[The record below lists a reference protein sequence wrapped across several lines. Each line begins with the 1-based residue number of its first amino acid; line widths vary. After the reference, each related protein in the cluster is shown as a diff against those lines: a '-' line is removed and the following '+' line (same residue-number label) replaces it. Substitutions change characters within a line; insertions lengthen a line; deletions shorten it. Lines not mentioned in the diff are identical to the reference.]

1 MANIVKTNEVVRV
14 DKRVAEVTNFNT
26 LDGAEKVLTSLVGT
40 DNETRYLIGSVFN
53 AVKEKKLVDNVE
65 EWAAKYGFKGNTV
78 YQLGSIAKNFTL
90 ADISKW
96 GVGKLIEFRNSATL
110 KKLESNGITPDNT
123 SKEIREK
130 VKESKERK
138 TTGPRK
144 KSMKT
149 LIKEDIKIVS
159 TLTNSIKLL
168 DGKGG
173 DHVYE
178 FLKSLSYCG
187 GSREKVPELYEHL
200 DKAMIILC
208 EYEEVLNKKLNEIE
222 FVKTEELKKKE
233 EKEKRKAEKA
243 KNNK

>member
-1 MANIVKTNEVVRV
+1 MANIVKTNEVVKV
-14 DKRVAEVTNFNT
+14 DRRVAEVTNFNT

-96 GVGKLIEFRNSATL
+96 GVGKLIEFRNSETL

-130 VKESKERK
+130 VKESKERR
-138 TTGPRK
+138 TTAPRK
-144 KSMKT
+144 KSMKSVV
-149 LIKEDIKIVS
+149 KEDIKTVS
-159 TLTNSIKLL
+159 TLTESIKLL
-168 DGKGG
+168 PNEIDR
-173 DHVYE
+173 
-178 FLKSLSYCG
+178 FLKTLSYCG
-187 GSREKVPELYEHL
+187 GSREKVPELYDHL

-208 EYEEVLNKKLNEIE
+208 EYEEVLNKKLNKIE
-222 FVKTEELKKKE
+222 TEELKKKE
-233 EKEKRKAEKA
+233 RKAK
-243 KNNK
+243 K

>member
-1 MANIVKTNEVVRV
+1 MANNIVKANNVVKV
-14 DKRVAEVTNFNT
+14 DKRVVEVTKFNT

-53 AVKEKKLVDNVE
+53 AVKEKKLTNDVE
-65 EWAAKYGFKGNTV
+65 TWAAKYGFKANTV

-90 ADISKW
+90 DDIRKW
-96 GVGKLIEFRNSATL
+96 GVGKLIEFRDSATL

-149 LIKEDIKIVS
+149 MIKEDIKTVS
-159 TLTNSIKLL
+159 TLTESIKLP
-168 DGKGG
+168 DGIDG
-173 DHVYE
+173 
-178 FLKSLSYCG
+178 FLKTLSHCG
-187 GSREKVPELYEHL
+187 GSREKIPELYEHL

-208 EYEEVLNKKLNEIE
+208 EYEEILNKKLNEIE
-222 FVKTEELKKKE
+222 TEEIKKKE
-233 EKEKRKAEKA
+233 EKEKRKAEKT

>member
-78 YQLGSIAKNFTL
+78 YQLGSIAKNFSL

-96 GVGKLIEFRNSATL
+96 GVGKLIEFRNSETL

-130 VKESKERK
+130 VKESKERR
-138 TTGPRK
+138 TTSPRK
-144 KSMKT
+144 RSTKT
-149 LIKEDIKIVS
+149 MIKEDIKKVS
-159 TLTNSIKLL
+159 TLTESMKLP
-168 DGKGG
+168 DGIN
-173 DHVYE
+173 E
-178 FLKSLSYCG
+178 FLKTLSYCG
-187 GSREKVPELYEHL
+187 ASREKVPELYEHL

-208 EYEEVLNKKLNEIE
+208 EYEEVLKKKLNEIE
-222 FVKTEELKKKE
+222 TEELKEKE
-233 EKEKRKAEKA
+233 EKEKAKAKKA
-243 KNNK
+243 KNKK

>member
-1 MANIVKTNEVVRV
+1 MANIVKTNEVARV

-78 YQLGSIAKNFTL
+78 YQLGSIAKNFSL

-96 GVGKLIEFRNSATL
+96 GVGKLIEFRNSETL

-138 TTGPRK
+138 TTAPRR
-144 KSMKT
+144 KSMKAM
-149 LIKEDIKIVS
+149 IKEDIKTVS
-159 TLTNSIKLL
+159 TLTESIKLP
-168 DGKGG
+168 D
-173 DHVYE
+173 DIDR
-178 FLKSLSYCG
+178 FLRTLSTCG
-187 GSREKVPELYEHL
+187 GSREKLPELYEHL

-208 EYEEVLNKKLNEIE
+208 EYQEVLNKKLNKIEKEEIR
-222 FVKTEELKKKE
+222 KKE
-233 EKEKRKAEKA
+233 EKEKAKAEKA
-243 KNNK
+243 KNKK

>member
-1 MANIVKTNEVVRV
+1 MAKIVKTNEVVKV

-78 YQLGSIAKNFTL
+78 YQLGSIAKNFTI

-130 VKESKERK
+130 VKESKERR

-149 LIKEDIKIVS
+149 VVKEDIKTVS
-159 TLTNSIKLL
+159 TLTESIKLL
-168 DGKGG
+168 PNEIDR
-173 DHVYE
+173 
-178 FLKSLSYCG
+178 FLKTLSYCG

-208 EYEEVLNKKLNEIE
+208 EYEEVLNKKLNKIE
-222 FVKTEELKKKE
+222 TEELKKKE
-233 EKEKRKAEKA
+233 RKSK
-243 KNNK
+243 K

>member
-1 MANIVKTNEVVRV
+1 MANIVTTNDAVKVDRRVV
-14 DKRVAEVTNFNT
+14 KVTNFKT
-26 LDGAEKVLTSLVGT
+26 LDGAEKVLASLVGT
-40 DNETRYLIGSVFN
+40 DNETKYLIGSVFN

-78 YQLGSIAKNFTL
+78 YQLGSIAKHFTL
-90 ADISKW
+90 DDISKW
-96 GVGKLIEFRNSATL
+96 GVGKLIEFRDSATL

-130 VKESKERK
+130 VKENKARI

-149 LIKEDIKIVS
+149 MIKEDIKTVS
-159 TLTNSIKLL
+159 TLTESIKLPHEI
-168 DGKGG
+168 D
-173 DHVYE
+173 E
-178 FLKSLSYCG
+178 FLKTLSPCG

-200 DKAMIILC
+200 DEAMIILC
-208 EYEEVLNKKLNEIE
+208 EYEEILKTKLYEIE
-222 FVKTEELKKKE
+222 KEELKKKE

>member
-1 MANIVKTNEVVRV
+1 MANIVKTNDVVKVDRRV
-14 DKRVAEVTNFNT
+14 VKVTNFKT
-26 LDGAEKVLTSLVGT
+26 LDEAEKVLTNLVGT
-40 DNETRYLIGSVFN
+40 DNETKYLIGSVFN

-96 GVGKLIEFRNSATL
+96 GMGKLIEFRDSATL

-130 VKESKERK
+130 VKESKGRI
-138 TTGPRK
+138 TTGTRR

-149 LIKEDIKIVS
+149 MIKEDIKTVS
-159 TLTNSIKLL
+159 TLTESIKLPYKI
-168 DGKGG
+168 D
-173 DHVYE
+173 E
-178 FLKSLSYCG
+178 FLKTLSSCG
-187 GSREKVPELYEHL
+187 GSREKVPEVYKYL
-200 DKAMIILC
+200 DEAMIILC
-208 EYEEVLNKKLNEIE
+208 EYEEILKTKLYEIE
-222 FVKTEELKKKE
+222 KEELKKKE